1 MLILINENGDGL
13 PNRTQIMVT
22 EKQYLKSLK
31 IVNTYLEEQKEIEWK
46 KYNESPLVKIVDSD
60 IPVRLYNVLK
70 KNGIVYLNEMS
81 TMTFDKFMRWRG
93 FGNKTLRHL
102 EEELEYRKIPMGWK

>member
-1 MLILINENGDGL
+1 
-13 PNRTQIMVT
+13 MVT

-31 IVNTYLEEQKEIEWK
+31 IVNSYLQEQKEMEWK
-46 KYNESPLVKIVDSD
+46 KYNETPLVKIEDSD

-93 FGNKTLRHL
+93 FGDKTLRHL
-102 EEELEYRKIPMGWK
+102 ESELYHRKIPMGWK

>member
-1 MLILINENGDGL
+1 
-13 PNRTQIMVT
+13 MVT

-31 IVNTYLEEQKEIEWK
+31 IVNSYLQEQKEMEWK
-46 KYNESPLVKIVDSD
+46 KYNETPLVKIDDSD

-81 TMTFDKFMRWRG
+81 TMTFTKFMRWRG
-93 FGNKTLRHL
+93 FGDKTLRHL
-102 EEELEYRKIPMGWK
+102 ESALYHRKIPMGWK